1 MRATIGLKLAVLSG
15 FGVLV
20 AGSLA
25 ATQVYFEGQVAEAMQ
40 SVFLQ
45 KDLKA
50 LSAQA
55 ATGFRT
61 AQVAARDIR
70 LARDAA
76 TVDAGRARLKASITA
91 ASTSAAQAAEL
102 SLRSENKARFENLR
116 DTAASYGK
124 LGDQIADGAV
134 AIIRTIDARNQVA
147 GELETLLRKSL
158 SDIRSRGLDSA
169 DQALSAVVTHF
180 HNARA
185 AAWRYLYAGEPA
197 QSSLMDTALAEAKG
211 DLAQAQ
217 SALPPGE
224 LRQSIGRQV
233 DLFAKFSSL
242 SADLVRHDE
251 EYDRAVA
258 AAHPLA
264 DRANELISSAMA
276 AADKRVAE
284 EVADA
289 KTAQST
295 ANLIS
300 LIGYVLLIATLIGS
314 AIYARAAVAKP
325 IQKIG
330 SVLMTLASGDRMVD
344 VPYASRQDE
353 VGDTARAAATFK
365 ENLLRIESM
374 EREQKEAEKRAAA
387 ERKAQL
393 QKLATD
399 FEHSVGG
406 IVDMVAS
413 AATELSATAEQL
425 SAAAKDTS
433 GRSAVVASASEQATA
448 NVSAVASAAEEL
460 AASVREIAQQVHRS
474 TDVAERAAGEAQ
486 QTSSMVAELSTSAQ
500 RIGGVIE
507 LISSI
512 AAQTNLLALNATIE
526 AARAGE
532 AGRGFAV
539 VASEVKALADQ
550 TAKATAEIGSQ
561 VNEIQQTTQT
571 ATTIIGGIAQ
581 TVAEV
586 NSISASIAAA
596 VEQQGSATEEI
607 ARSVS
612 EASEGTKQVTS
623 NITAVSKGADSSAAA
638 TTQVLTSARELSK
651 QAENLRMQVGQFL
664 KTVRAA

>member
-15 FGVLV
+15 FGVFV
-20 AGSLA
+20 AGGLA
-25 ATQVYFEGQVAEAMQ
+25 VTQYTIGLRVAETHHGV
-40 SVFLQ
+40 SLQ
-45 KDLKA
+45 KELKA
-50 LSAQA
+50 LSAQS
-55 ATGFRT
+55 ATGFRS
-61 AQVAARDIR
+61 AQVAMRDIR

-76 TVDAGRARLKASITA
+76 AIESGHTRVKANISAASTA
-91 ASTSAAQAAEL
+91 ASQAADLALRPDNKSRFL
-102 SLRSENKARFENLR
+102 SLRDVAV
-116 DTAASYGK
+116 AYGK
-124 LGDQIADGAV
+124 IGDQIADGASS
-134 AIIRTIDARNQVA
+134 IIRTVDARNQVA
-147 GELETLLRKSL
+147 AELDGQLRKSVAEV
-158 SDIRSRGLDSA
+158 RARGLDSA
-169 DQALSAVVTHF
+169 DQALSLVVTEF

-197 QSSLMDTALAEAKG
+197 QSTLMETALETAKG
-211 DLAQAQ
+211 SLLQAQ
-217 SALPPGE
+217 TALPPGE
-224 LRQSIGRQV
+224 LRQSIGRQA
-233 DLFAKFSSL
+233 DLFTKFSSL
-242 SADLVRHDE
+242 SGDLVRLDA
-251 EYDRAVA
+251 EYDRAIA

-264 DRANELISSAMA
+264 ERANELIKAATTSA
-276 AADKRVAE
+276 DQRVAE
-284 EVADA
+284 EVAEA
-289 KTAQST
+289 SSAQST
-295 ANLIS
+295 SNLIS
-300 LIGYVLLIATLIGS
+300 LLGNVLLIATLIGS

-330 SVLMTLASGDRMVD
+330 GVLMSLASGDRMVD
-344 VPYASRQDE
+344 VPYAGRLDE

-365 ENLLRIESM
+365 ENLIRIEEM
-374 EREQKEAEKRAAA
+374 EREQKEAEERAAA

-393 QKLATD
+393 QKLAAD
-399 FEHSVGG
+399 FEHAVGG

-425 SAAAKDTS
+425 SVAAKDAS

-448 NVSAVASAAEEL
+448 NVTAVASAAEEL

-474 TDVAERAAGEAQ
+474 TDVAERAASEAQ
-486 QTSSMVAELSTSAQ
+486 QTSNMVSELSTSAQ

-550 TAKATAEIGSQ
+550 TAKATAEIGAQ

-651 QAENLRMQVGQFL
+651 QAENLRLQVSQFL

>member
-1 MRATIGLKLAVLSG
+1 MRATIGLKLAILSG
-15 FGVLV
+15 FGIVV
-20 AGSLA
+20 AGGLA
-25 ATQVYFEGQVAEAMQ
+25 ITQYTFGQTVVETKHAVSIE
-40 SVFLQ
+40 

-50 LSAQA
+50 LSAQS
-55 ATGFRT
+55 ATGFRA
-61 AQVAARDIR
+61 AQVAMRDIR

-76 TVDAGRARLKASITA
+76 AIEGGHGRLKAAIAA
-91 ASTSAAQAAEL
+91 ASAAASQAADLARVPET
-102 SLRSENKARFENLR
+102 KARFRSLSE
-116 DTAASYGK
+116 TAEAYGK
-124 LGDQIADGAV
+124 HGDQIASGAAEILRIV
-134 AIIRTIDARNQVA
+134 AHRNQVV
-147 GELETLLRKSL
+147 GDLDGQLRKSL
-158 SDIRSRGLDSA
+158 ADVRGRGLEQA
-169 DQALSAVVTHF
+169 DQALSLALTEF
-180 HNARA
+180 HDARA
-185 AAWRYLYAGEPA
+185 AAWRFLYAGEPA
-197 QSSLMDTALAEAKG
+197 QSALMATALETAKTG
-211 DLAQAQ
+211 LAQAQ
-217 SALPPGE
+217 AALPGGE
-224 LRQSIGRQV
+224 LSRSLARQIELLST
-233 DLFAKFSSL
+233 FAAL

-251 EYDRAVA
+251 EYVHAVG

-264 DRANELISSAMA
+264 ERANGIINGAIAS
-276 AADKRVAE
+276 ADKRVAE
-284 EVADA
+284 EVANA
-289 KTAQST
+289 EMAQST
-295 ANLIS
+295 AD
-300 LIGYVLLIATLIGS
+300 LIAWIGNAMLVVTLIGS
-314 AIYARAAVAKP
+314 AVFARLAVAKP
-325 IQKIG
+325 IQNIG
-330 SVLMTLASGDRMVD
+330 GVLMTLASGDRRVD
-344 VPYASRQDE
+344 VPYADRNDE
-353 VGDTARAAATFK
+353 IGDTARAAATFK
-365 ENLLRIESM
+365 DNLIRIEAM
-374 EREQKEAEKRAAA
+374 EREQKEAEERATA

-425 SAAAKDTS
+425 TAAAKDTS

-448 NVSAVASAAEEL
+448 NVTAVASAAEEL

-474 TDVAERAAGEAQ
+474 SDVAERAATEAQ

-507 LISSI
+507 LIRSI

-623 NITAVSKGADSSAAA
+623 NITAVSKGTESSAAA

-651 QAENLRMQVGQFL
+651 QAENLRQQVGQFL
-664 KTVRAA
+664 RTVRAA

>member
-1 MRATIGLKLAVLSG
+1 MRATIGFKLAILSG
-15 FGVLV
+15 FGVAV

-25 ATQVYFEGQVAEAMQ
+25 IAQLTFDRKVADANH

-61 AQVAARDIR
+61 AQVAMRDIR
-70 LARDAA
+70 LSRDAQG
-76 TVDAGRARLKASITA
+76 VEAGHARLRAGIGA
-91 ASTSAAQAAEL
+91 ASTSASQAADL
-102 SLRSENKARFENLR
+102 ARIPENKARFQNLR
-116 DTAASYGK
+116 DTAVAYGK
-124 LGDQIADGAV
+124 HGDLIADGATV
-134 AIIRTIDARNQVA
+134 IIRTVEARNQVA
-147 GELETLLRKSL
+147 GELDGQLRRSL
-158 SDIRSRGLDSA
+158 ADIHGRGLDSA
-169 DQALSAVVTHF
+169 DQALASAVTEF

-185 AAWRYLYAGEPA
+185 AAWRFLYSGEPA
-197 QSSLMDTALAEAKG
+197 QSSVMETALAAAQSS
-211 DLAQAQ
+211 LVNAQA
-217 SALPPGE
+217 ALPAGE
-224 LRQSIGRQV
+224 VRQSIGRQI
-233 DLFAKFSSL
+233 DLLAKFSSL

-251 EYDRAVA
+251 DYDRAVA

-264 DRANELISSAMA
+264 ERANELIGTAMA
-276 AADKRVAE
+276 MADKRVAE
-284 EVADA
+284 ETSNAEA
-289 KTAQST
+289 AQST
-295 ANLIS
+295 AGLIV
-300 LIGYVLLIATLIGS
+300 LVGNVLLITALIGS
-314 AIYARAAVAKP
+314 AFYARLAVAKP

-344 VPYASRQDE
+344 VPYAGRQDE

-561 VNEIQQTTQT
+561 VSEIQQTTQT

-623 NITAVSKGADSSAAA
+623 NITAVSKGAESSAAA

-664 KTVRAA
+664 QTVRAA